1 MQSFMKLQLLL
12 FMGII
17 PFMGNAQPA
26 LEAYLQQA
34 LQGNIALQQEQL
46 SLEKSL
52 AALQEA
58 KQQFLPTLS
67 VQARYSVADGGRAF
81 TIPVGDLVNPVY
93 QNLNALNEVAQSATP
108 DYPTVPD
115 YPMIDNVEENFL
127 RSTEQ
132 ETVVRL
138 QMPVFNQAILRNQ
151 RIQENLSEASRLSVD
166 QYKRALVKEVKVAY
180 YSYLQAREGLQ
191 IVEEAQALL
200 RENLRTTQSLEAHHK
215 VTKDAVYRAQ
225 AELSGVEQQIAE
237 ARQKEKVA
245 QAYFNFLLNRPY
257 DANIETLQ
265 EVPAI
270 AGEVPGLEAAQAK
283 ALRGREELERFSFYE
298 AARHQQV
305 ALAKGQRLPVVNLRA
320 DYGIQGTG
328 YEVDDGARFF
338 LGALVMSVPL
348 FDAKT
353 SSRIQQA
360 KIGQREVEQQRRAAE
375 QQLRLQVVKAY
386 YELEAAR
393 EQIQQA
399 EDAHAA
405 AEQGFRLV
413 RKKYEQGQANLLEF
427 QQSRNQMTTAALRA
441 SVAQLQYHVRLAVFE
456 QATVAYPIP

>member
-1 MQSFMKLQLLL
+1 MKLQVLI
-12 FMGII
+12 FICII
-17 PFMGNAQPA
+17 GPCLGNAQPV
-26 LEAYLQQA
+26 LDAYIQQA
-34 LQGNIALQQEQL
+34 LNGNIALQQEEL

-52 AALQEA
+52 SALREA

-93 QNLNALNEVAQSATP
+93 QNLNALNEVAHSATP
-108 DYPTVPD
+108 DYPTMPD

-127 RSTEQ
+127 RTTEQ

-151 RIQENLSEASRLSVD
+151 RIQQNLSEASRLSVD
-166 QYKRALVKEVKVAY
+166 RYKRTLVKEVKVAY
-180 YSYLQAREGLQ
+180 FSYLQARQGVQ
-191 IVEEAQALL
+191 IVEEARALL
-200 RENLRTTQSLEAHHK
+200 EENLRTTRSLEAHHK

-225 AELSGVEQQIAE
+225 AELGAVEQQMAE
-237 ARQKEKVA
+237 SRQREQVAR
-245 QAYFNFLLNRPY
+245 AYFNFLLNRQY
-257 DANIETLQ
+257 NAEIDAPQQGPNQAAEL
-265 EVPAI
+265 
-270 AGEVPGLEAAQAK
+270 PGLEAALAM
-283 ALRGREELERFSFYE
+283 ALRGREEFGQFSYYE

-305 ALAKGQRLPVVNLRA
+305 ALAEGQRLPVVNLQA

-328 YEVDDGARFF
+328 YKVDDGARFF
-338 LGALVMSVPL
+338 LGSLVLSVPL

-353 SSRIQQA
+353 STRIQQA
-360 KIGQREVEQQRRAAE
+360 KIEQRQVEQQRAATE
-375 QQLRLQVVKAY
+375 QQVRLQVVKTY

-393 EQIQQA
+393 QQIQQA
-399 EDAHAA
+399 EAAHAA

-427 QQSRNQMTTAALRA
+427 QQSRNQMTTAALQA
-441 SVAQLQYHVRLAVFE
+441 SVAQLQYQVRLAAFE
-456 QATVAYPIP
+456 QAIAAYPIS